1 MSTTN
6 KKKSVLIIGG
16 GTWGCSIA
24 LELARNGYSDVTV
37 LDGEDIPSSIAA
49 GNDLNKIMEEG
60 KRFHAIFVVSV
71 RGACGL
77 SRDTNDINLGSQSED
92 DTDAAYAWNRLHDLC
107 TTAWLN
113 DPIYKPHYHR
123 TGYVMAASS
132 DAAYEALLGDIRGH
146 EDEYQKVES
155 AEQFRKAM
163 PEGVL
168 TGDFVGWRGFA
179 KPSGA
184 GWVFARGAIISAK
197 DEAEELG
204 VRFITGQQGLVTELL
219 FSDETKPGEI
229 GSAPKQGALR
239 GVKAADGTIHRA
251 HMTILANGANAD
263 ELIDL
268 KYQLRPTAWT
278 LAQIRMTSEEA
289 ELYKDLPVLF
299 NIEKGFFMEPSAET
313 HELKICDEHPGY
325 INPIYEERSEDSSP
339 GQPKSERIIGSKPF
353 ARQQV
358 PLESE
363 ERVRAF
369 LMETMP
375 HLAARPFSFARI
387 CWDADTVDRMP
398 LIDWY
403 RLNGN
408 ASTESRLLLAIGGS
422 GHCFKTMPA
431 MGQVVLEFL
440 EGKVDDRTRRAFRWR
455 PETAVNRNWWDVQG
469 RWGAQ
474 GEVMDFND
482 VRGWTRIG
490 ES

>member
-1 MSTTN
+1 MTTA
-6 KKKSVLIIGG
+6 KKKESILVIGG

-24 LELARNGYSDVTV
+24 LELARHSYSDVTV

-49 GNDLNKIMEEG
+49 GNDINKIMEE
-60 KRFHAIFVVSV
+60 
-71 RGACGL
+71 
-77 SRDTNDINLGSQSED
+77 GSQSED

-146 EDEYQKVES
+146 ENEYQKVES
-155 AEQFRKAM
+155 AEQFRKTM
-163 PEGVL
+163 PKGVL

-179 KPSGA
+179 KPGNA

-197 DEAEELG
+197 DEAERLG
-204 VRFITGQQGLVTELL
+204 VRFVTGQRGSVIELL
-219 FSDETKPGEI
+219 FSNETELGEI
-229 GSAPKQGALR
+229 GSVPNRGVLR
-239 GVKAADGTIHRA
+239 GVKTADGTIHCA
-251 HMTILANGANAD
+251 HTTILANGANAD
-263 ELIDL
+263 NLIDL

-278 LAQIRMTSEEA
+278 LAQIKMTPEEA

-325 INPIYEERSEDSSP
+325 INPIYGETSANSSIV
-339 GQPKSERIIGSKPF
+339 QDDRPKSERIIMGSKPF
-353 ARQQV
+353 ARQQI

-387 CWDADTVDRMP
+387 CWDADTADRMP

-403 RLNGN
+403 TSADDEG
-408 ASTESRLLLAIGGS
+408 RLLLAIGGS
-422 GHCFKTMPA
+422 GHCFKAMPA

-440 EGKVDDRTRRAFRWR
+440 ESKVDDRTRRAFRWR
-455 PETAVNRNWWDVQG
+455 PETAVDRNWWDVQG
-469 RWGAQ
+469 RWGAR

-482 VRGWTRIG
+482 VRGWTTIG

>member
-1 MSTTN
+1 MGADKSY
-6 KKKSVLIIGG
+6 SVLIIGG

-37 LDGEDIPSSIAA
+37 LDGEDVPSSIAA

-60 KRFHAIFVVSV
+60 
-71 RGACGL
+71 
-77 SRDTNDINLGSQSED
+77 SQSED
-92 DTDAAYAWNRLHDLC
+92 DTDAAFAWNRLHDLC

-132 DAAYEALLGDIRGH
+132 DAAYEALLKDISGH
-146 EDEYQKVES
+146 ETEYQQIAT
-155 AEQFRKAM
+155 AEEFRKTM

-168 TGDFVGWRGFA
+168 TGDLEGWRGFA
-179 KPSGA
+179 KTSGA
-184 GWVFARGAIISAK
+184 GWVFARGAIIAAK
-197 DEAEELG
+197 QEAERLG
-204 VRFITGQQGLVTELL
+204 VKFITGQHGLVTELL
-219 FSDETKPGEI
+219 FTSRTDLG
-229 GSAPKQGALR
+229 GAAKGNTLR
-239 GVKAADGTIHRA
+239 GVKSADGTIHHA
-251 HMTILANGANAD
+251 HTTILANGANAD
-263 ELIDL
+263 NLIDL

-278 LAQIRMTSEEA
+278 LAHIKMTAAEA

-325 INPIYEERSEDSSP
+325 INPVYQEPGSSDCSAREP
-339 GQPKSERIIGSKPF
+339 AVGSLQSRETIVGSRPF
-353 ARQQV
+353 ARRQI

-369 LMETMP
+369 LKETMP
-375 HLAARPFSFARI
+375 HLATRPFSFARI

-403 RLNGN
+403 GPSDSAQGETGN
-408 ASTESRLLLAIGGS
+408 DAEVGRLLLAVGGS

-431 MGQVVLEFL
+431 MGQVVLEYL
-440 EGKVDDRTRRAFRWR
+440 ENRIDERTWRAFRWR
-455 PETAVNRNWWDVQG
+455 PEIAEDRNWWHVQG

-474 GEVMDFND
+474 GEVMDFNKIK
-482 VRGWTRIG
+482 GWTNIG
-490 ES
+490 EI

>member
-1 MSTTN
+1 MGGD
-6 KKKSVLIIGG
+6 KGYSVLIIGG
-16 GTWGCSIA
+16 GTWGSSIA

-37 LDGEDIPSSIAA
+37 LDGEDVPSSIAA

-60 KRFHAIFVVSV
+60 
-71 RGACGL
+71 
-77 SRDTNDINLGSQSED
+77 SQSED
-92 DTDAAYAWNRLHDLC
+92 DTDAAFAWNRLHDLC

-113 DPIYKPHYHR
+113 DPVYKPHYHR

-132 DAAYEALLGDIRGH
+132 DAAYEALLRDISGH
-146 EDEYQKVES
+146 ETEYQQITT
-155 AEQFRKAM
+155 AEEFRKTM

-168 TGDFVGWRGFA
+168 TGDFEGWRGFA
-179 KPSGA
+179 KAGGA
-184 GWVFARGAIISAK
+184 GWVFARGAIIAAK
-197 DEAEELG
+197 QEAVRLG
-204 VRFITGQQGLVTELL
+204 VRFITGQHGSVTELL
-219 FSDETKPGEI
+219 FTSGTKHE
-229 GSAPKQGALR
+229 GAAKGNTLR
-239 GVKAADGTIHRA
+239 GVKSADGTIYYA
-251 HMTILANGANAD
+251 HTTILANGANAD
-263 ELIDL
+263 NLIDL

-278 LAQIRMTSEEA
+278 LAHIKMTASEA

-325 INPIYEERSEDSSP
+325 INPVYRGPRTDDVV
-339 GQPKSERIIGSKPF
+339 GSLQSREGIVGSRPF
-353 ARQQV
+353 ARRQI

-369 LMETMP
+369 LKETMP

-403 RLNGN
+403 RQGE
-408 ASTESRLLLAIGGS
+408 AGGSVKEGRLLLAVGGS

-431 MGQVVLEFL
+431 MGQIVLEYL
-440 EGKVDDRTRRAFRWR
+440 ENRIDERTRRAFRWR
-455 PETAVNRNWWDVQG
+455 PEIAEDRNWWHVQG

-474 GEVMDFND
+474 GEVMDFNK
-482 VRGWTRIG
+482 VKGWTNIG
-490 ES
+490 EN

>member
-1 MSTTN
+1 MSTVN
-6 KKKSVLIIGG
+6 KGDSVLIIGG

-24 LELARNGYSDVTV
+24 LELARNGYGNVTV
-37 LDGEDIPSSIAA
+37 LDGEDVPSSIAA
-49 GNDLNKIMEEG
+49 GNDLNKIMEE
-60 KRFHAIFVVSV
+60 
-71 RGACGL
+71 
-77 SRDTNDINLGSQSED
+77 GSQSED
-92 DTDAAYAWNRLHDLC
+92 DTDAAYAWNRLHGLC

-132 DAAYEALLGDIRGH
+132 DPAYEALLGDIRGH
-146 EDEYQKVES
+146 EEEYSKVES
-155 AEQFRKAM
+155 AEQFRNTM
-163 PEGVL
+163 PKGVL
-168 TGDFVGWRGFA
+168 TGDFAGWRGFA

-184 GWVFARGAIISAK
+184 GWVFARGAITSAK
-197 DEAEELG
+197 QEAQRLG
-204 VRFITGQQGLVTELL
+204 VRFVTGQKGLVTELQ
-219 FSDETKPGEI
+219 FSNEAKPG
-229 GSAPKQGALR
+229 GKKVSAAKQGALR
-239 GVKAADGTIHRA
+239 GVKSVGGTIHRA
-251 HMTILANGANAD
+251 HTTILANGANAD
-263 ELIDL
+263 NLIDL
-268 KYQLRPTAWT
+268 KHQLRPTAWT
-278 LAQIRMTSEEA
+278 LAHIKMTPSEG
-289 ELYKDLPVLF
+289 ELYRDLPVLF

-325 INPIYEERSEDSSP
+325 INPIYKEPSSESSSLVQDGKCKGERI
-339 GQPKSERIIGSKPF
+339 IIGSKPF
-353 ARQQV
+353 AKRQI

-369 LMETMP
+369 LKETMP

-403 RLNGN
+403 TSDDHDDAERG
-408 ASTESRLLLAIGGS
+408 RLLLAIGGS

-440 EGKVDDRTRRAFRWR
+440 EGRVDDRTRRAFRWR
-455 PETAVNRNWWDVQG
+455 PEVAVDRNWWDVQG

-482 VRGWTRIG
+482 VKGWTEIG
-490 ES
+490 DS

>member
-1 MSTTN
+1 MTTVN

-24 LELARNGYSDVTV
+24 LELARNDYGDVTV

-60 KRFHAIFVVSV
+60 
-71 RGACGL
+71 
-77 SRDTNDINLGSQSED
+77 SQSED

-107 TTAWLN
+107 TTAWLS

-132 DAAYEALLGDIRGH
+132 DAAYEALLRDIKGH
-146 EDEYQKVES
+146 EDEYRKVES
-155 AEQFRKAM
+155 AEQFRETM
-163 PEGVL
+163 PKGVL

-184 GWVFARGAIISAK
+184 GWVFARSAIISAK
-197 DEAEELG
+197 DEAERLG
-204 VRFITGQQGLVTELL
+204 VRFITGQQGLVIELL
-219 FSDETKPGEI
+219 FSNEAKAGEK
-229 GSAPKQGALR
+229 GGAPKQGALR
-239 GVKAADGTIHRA
+239 GVKTADGTIHRA
-251 HMTILANGANAD
+251 HTTILANGANAD
-263 ELIDL
+263 TLIDL

-278 LAQIRMTSEEA
+278 LAQIKMTSHEA

-325 INPIYEERSEDSSP
+325 INPIYEEPSANSSPVQDGRSE
-339 GQPKSERIIGSKPF
+339 SERIIIGSKPF
-353 ARQQV
+353 ARQQI

-403 RLNGN
+403 TSDDD
-408 ASTESRLLLAIGGS
+408 ASAEGRLLLAIGGS

-455 PETAVNRNWWDVQG
+455 PEIAVNRNWWDVQG

-490 ES
+490 ESRRI